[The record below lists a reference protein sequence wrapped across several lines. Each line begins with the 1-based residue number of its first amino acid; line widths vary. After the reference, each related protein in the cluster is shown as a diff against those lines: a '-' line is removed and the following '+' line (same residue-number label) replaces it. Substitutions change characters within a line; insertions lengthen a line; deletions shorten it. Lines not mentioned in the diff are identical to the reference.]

1 MAISYIQ
8 AKIVG
13 RSFGHNA
20 VQAAAYR
27 SRSKLFDSA
36 TGRTFN
42 FDNLANSKQDLIHSN
57 IILPDTAFT
66 EKFTKDSHPF
76 NSREQL
82 WNSIESIEN
91 THNRK
96 ASAQLAVDFVIALPK
111 ELSHQENIEL
121 ANKFIKETYVD
132 RFNIAADINIHDEGN
147 GNPHAHVMLTFRQL
161 EGIDFSKRKRR
172 DITPDLYKIDGLAH
186 VRNDGLN
193 RKYTD
198 FQNRYFKEI
207 NKNLVVDQTGIV
219 PTIRMTRDKNN
230 GGFNKEHLEE
240 NRKVLQAN
248 ADIVSQDHNRII
260 DILSHRQ
267 STFNKTDIQSL
278 VYKCTQAKPELY
290 DEVVKKVLSSE
301 RLINLGY
308 STAGRETFTIEAN
321 FKNDLKLLSIANEL
335 EGRRTLDI
343 RNKDLVEVAKE
354 KTLKDEQFNA
364 IKHITNS
371 GDISCLVGYAGAG
384 KTYTMSALNEVYA
397 RNGIKVYG
405 TSISGKAV
413 QGLQDE
419 AGIQSNTIAKMVQD
433 YKSGSNESL
442 PDNNSVLVIDEAGMV
457 GIDDMLTLEKIAKER
472 NLKLVL
478 VGDPRQLEAISK
490 GNPFKVIL
498 EQVGFTTM
506 KSITRQKDER
516 DQKATVWLGQG
527 KTGLAIDY
535 YHDKGN
541 IHIQSKEDNHQAIIS
556 KYESYLESNTT
567 ADTLMLAFTRNDV
580 AMLNDKAREVLL
592 SKGVVKEGID
602 ISINTIGT
610 SNEGKSLLSTDK
622 KQFSEGDRILFLKNS
637 LVNDDEKVKNGLF
650 ADIKSIEGN
659 IVTVITSE
667 DKPRKVSF
675 DITKYNNFDYGYA
688 ATVHKSQGATV
699 KNVINYVSSNN
710 WNSHL
715 SYVAMT
721 RHKHN
726 MDMYVDNTVYKDK
739 DQLRKGLS
747 SKSSKEFNALD
758 FVQKRESNKIMDTIR
773 RYMGSENS
781 DYEIKSSYENKEL
794 SLVAELADLNKE
806 IGRDYWKLLGNDSEL
821 SDDNRAI
828 LEQKQSF
835 RDELAFEV
843 SKNLDKYQEAIEL
856 NALDNVDILKWSQN
870 HVATIQFERFISSN
884 NTLYKG
890 QVANGLSD
898 AQRGRVLLSK
908 NNLWNEYNAA
918 VSAYKI
924 HDLVKNEKV
933 SRADVKLVERYLAGR
948 ELSYKYYKK
957 TQAEFY
963 GKNIKDFEQ
972 LSAKYQKLAND
983 VNKHG
988 DVLAAKIHADLDRLK
1003 PIIEAKYSGKMFD
1016 NVLSSI
1022 ERQSRYQELRED
1034 VSKYIHAK
1042 GVTREQF
1049 AYKIATNGKEYA
1061 RFVAESNVSWKDIN
1075 QDSKRLRLEAWRSN
1089 LGDNLKPVF
1098 DVVHQYKLVNTQ
1110 LAQELSINSFENRTR
1125 DDKEFIGKLSQERN
1139 ALATELLFKQGLIS
1153 YRKDDKFLDKL
1164 YPGGIDTEKLYKQYQ
1179 MHKDSLIAK
1188 QTVER
1193 YIDNPANRELAY
1205 NIASKFALHAKHVNE
1220 AKLDVNELYRQS
1232 RYHQLELVNRQFNG
1246 VDRQI
1251 HREISNY
1258 VIAKEQ
1264 ASDTWREIKQ
1274 SGDDSLRLKA
1284 QYLSQ
1289 SRNELAYNI
1298 SKSLGQ
1304 NISSQA
1310 YVAFTDKQID
1320 LQRIL
1325 KEAREHELTVKLQE
1339 YKKLEPLSQES
1350 MKLAKELSVNYSK
1363 GAVYYTIKQQEVD
1376 SRAFYTDIKAFD
1388 KEAQVN
1394 KEFAKAN
1401 VTFELYK
1408 DAQRANLEDLKGSF
1422 AQEILSNKSNLK
1434 HIERAGLDYNKLNID
1449 ALEHKLANYIPSK
1462 DARVVERIDYKRID
1476 KEFKKDLNNYS
1487 YIFGSKSKETAK
1499 NISFGD
1505 VIVSKVGKNAGMWW
1519 DKTQERYR
1527 NPTDATL
1534 VKYGVR
1540 NKELD
1545 MNYGEIAAVY
1555 AGMDTNNI
1563 KIKEIIDPKRNEL
1576 QFALDEFKEKYQK
1589 QEITQ
1594 HLWKQTENLQG
1605 TIADRYLK
1613 EHRGITDTSSLA
1625 MRYLPAGKEIKFI
1638 NEDNKIELKTN
1649 KIPMLVVG
1657 GYNHKGD
1664 IVSAQRIYLDEK
1676 TAGKNQF
1683 MENPKLSMG
1692 LVAGSGGLVQK
1703 GTSDRV
1709 YIVEGPETGASIA
1722 LADKEANVY
1731 CSFGLSNL
1739 SKLDKLIKFNN
1750 FKEVILAAD
1759 NDGKGSN
1766 AERLTLKAKAELE
1779 RKGVK
1784 LKVIEPKALNGLA
1797 KTDWN
1802 DVLKEKGVEEI
1813 QKQLGIKSLEL
1824 TNSREYKQA
1833 EVLLDKVIDNTRKIE
1848 KLSKKAKVINK
1859 PFVFNKLSD
1868 EDKKSVRFAYKALE
1882 IYKKEREKFLIEFN
1896 KNRLSMPENIK
1907 TTDKY
1912 KEVERI
1918 SYASPAKQ
1926 QLIKDRSKSR
1936 SIEV

>member
-57 IILPDTAFT
+57 IILPNTAFT

-82 WNSIESIEN
+82 WNSIEKIEN

-96 ASAQLAVDFVIALPK
+96 DSAQLAVDFVIALPK

-121 ANKFIKETYVD
+121 ANRFIKETYVD

-161 EGIDFSKRKRR
+161 NGIEFSTRKHRNILPSVINMQGRDF
-172 DITPDLYKIDGLAH
+172 

-193 RKYTD
+193 KKYTD

-207 NKNLVVDQTGIV
+207 NKDLVVDQTGIV

-248 ADIVSQDHNRII
+248 ADIVSQDHNKII

-267 STFNKTDIQSL
+267 STFNKADIQSL
-278 VYKCTQAKPELY
+278 VYKCTQSKPELY
-290 DEVVKKVLSSE
+290 DEVVKKVLTSE

-321 FKNDLKLLSIANEL
+321 FKNDLKLLSIASEL

-364 IKHITNS
+364 IKHITSS

-433 YKSGSNESL
+433 YKSGSDESL
-442 PDNNSVLVIDEAGMV
+442 PKNNSVLVVDEAGMV
-457 GIDDMLTLEKIAKER
+457 GIDDMLTLERIAKER

-490 GNPFKVIL
+490 GNPFKAIL
-498 EQVGFTTM
+498 EQSGFATM

-516 DQKATVWLGQG
+516 DQKATVWCGQG
-527 KTGLAIDY
+527 KLGLAINHY
-535 YHDKGN
+535 YDKGN

-556 KYESYLESNTT
+556 KYESYLNSN
-567 ADTLMLAFTRNDV
+567 AVSDTLMLAFTRRDV
-580 AMLNDKAREVLL
+580 AVLNDKAREVLL
-592 SKGVVKEGID
+592 KKGFVTEGIN
-602 ISINTIGT
+602 IGINS
-610 SNEGKSLLSTDK
+610 SNSKSKTLMITDQK
-622 KQFSEGDRILFLKNS
+622 SFSVGDRIIFTSGGYVENG
-637 LVNDDEKVKNGLF
+637 EAVKTSLF
-650 ADIKSIEGN
+650 ADIKSIKEN
-659 IVTVITSE
+659 VITVITNE
-667 DKPRKVSF
+667 NNPREVSF
-675 DITKYNNFDYGYA
+675 DVTKFNNFDYGYA

-699 KNVINYVSSNN
+699 KNVINYVSNNN
-710 WNSHL
+710 WDSHL
-715 SYVAMT
+715 SYVAMS
-721 RHKHN
+721 RHKLN

-739 DQLRKGLS
+739 DQLIRGLS

-773 RYMGSENS
+773 RYMGGESN
-781 DYEIKSSYENKEL
+781 DYEIKSSHDNREL

-856 NALDNVDILKWSQN
+856 NALDNVDVLKWSQN

-884 NTLYKG
+884 NNLYKG
-890 QVANGLSD
+890 HVANGISD
-898 AQRGRVLLSK
+898 TQRGRVLLSK
-908 NNLWNEYNAA
+908 NNLWNEYNVA

-924 HDLVKNEKV
+924 HDLIKNEKV

-963 GKNIKDFEQ
+963 GKNIKEFEQ

-983 VNKHG
+983 VNKRG
-988 DVLAAKIHADLDRLK
+988 DVLAAKIHADIDRFK
-1003 PIIEAKYSGKMFD
+1003 QIIEAKYSGKMFD
-1016 NVLSSI
+1016 NVLGSI

-1061 RFVAESNVSWKDIN
+1061 RFVAESNVSWKNIN
-1075 QDSKRLRLEAWRSN
+1075 EDSKRLRLEAWRSN

-1098 DVVHQYKLVNTQ
+1098 DVVHQYKLINTQ

-1193 YIDNPANRELAY
+1193 YIDNPNNNELAY
-1205 NIASKFALHAKHVNE
+1205 NITSKFALHAKHVNE
-1220 AKLDVNELYRQS
+1220 AKLDVNELYKQS
-1232 RYHQLELVNRQFNG
+1232 RYHQLELANRQFNG

-1258 VIAKEQ
+1258 IIAKEQ
-1264 ASDTWREIKQ
+1264 ASGVWREIKQ

-1376 SRAFYTDIKAFD
+1376 SRAFYGDIKAFD
-1388 KEAQVN
+1388 KEAQTN
-1394 KEFAKAN
+1394 KEFVKAN
-1401 VTFELYK
+1401 ATFELYK

-1422 AQEILSNKSNLK
+1422 AQEILSNKANLK
-1434 HIERAGLDYNKLNID
+1434 HLERAGLDYNKLNID
-1449 ALEHKLANYIPSK
+1449 ALEYRLANYTPSK
-1462 DARVVERIDYKRID
+1462 DARAVERIDYKKID
-1476 KEFKKDLNNYS
+1476 EEFKKDLNNYS
-1487 YIFGSKSKETAK
+1487 CIFGSKSKETAK
-1499 NISFGD
+1499 TISFGD
-1505 VIVSKVGKNAGMWW
+1505 VTVSKVGKNAGMWW

-1527 NPTDATL
+1527 NPTDAAL

-1555 AGMDTNNI
+1555 AGMNTKDI
-1563 KIKEIIDPKRNEL
+1563 KIREIIDPKRNEL

-1594 HLWKQTENLQG
+1594 YLWNQTENLQG
-1605 TIADRYLK
+1605 TIADKYLK

-1638 NEDNKIELKTN
+1638 NQDNKIELKTN

-1692 LVAGSGGLVQK
+1692 LVSGAGGLVQK

-1722 LADKEANVY
+1722 LADKEASVY

-1739 SKLDKLIKFNN
+1739 SKLDKLIKANN

-1766 AERLTLKAKAELE
+1766 AERLTLEAKAELE
-1779 RKGVK
+1779 RKGVE

-1833 EVLLDKVIDNTRKIE
+1833 EVLLDKIVDNARKIE
-1848 KLSKKAKVINK
+1848 KLGKKAKVMDRPII
-1859 PFVFNKLSD
+1859 FNKLSD
-1868 EDKKSVRFAYKALE
+1868 EDKKSVKFAYKAIE
-1882 IYKKEREKFLIEFN
+1882 IYKKERAKLLTEFN
-1896 KNRLSMPENIK
+1896 KDKLSMPEIIK
-1907 TTDKY
+1907 DTDKY

-1918 SYASPAKQ
+1918 SYALPVEQ
-1926 QLIKDRSKSR
+1926 QRVKDRSKSR
-1936 SIEV
+1936 SIEM